1 MMSSLI
7 SPRNGLVLPDPSHAI
22 ATSTRKIPPAPREID
37 RDDRVLV
44 ALEHKL
50 GLPGG
55 NVAELNGT
63 VFGTGDDPL
72 AVRRNGDGEDIVL
85 FKC

>member
-1 MMSSLI
+1 M
-7 SPRNGLVLPDPSHAI
+7 
-22 ATSTRKIPPAPREID
+22 
-37 RDDRVLV
+37 

-50 GLPGG
+50 GLPGR
-55 NVAELNGT
+55 NVPELNGT

-72 AVRRNGDGEDIVL
+72 AVRRNGDGENIVL